1 MVVEAKTAEVVIV
14 ITILFDDDL
23 TKVVTGLKFDYC
35 LKLLV
40 VAQYEVS
47 DIQQK
52 DKIKGKTNKAEHGN
66 GMSTKKPEP
75 KACPSSMDQPG
86 LT

>member
-1 MVVEAKTAEVVIV
+1 MVVEAKTAEVVKV
-14 ITILFDDDL
+14 ITEYYVDDDL
-23 TKVVTGLKFDYC
+23 TK
-35 LKLLV
+35 
-40 VAQYEVS
+40 VS

-66 GMSTKKPEP
+66 GMSTKNPEP